1 MMAYSKN
8 QIIEQCMTQ
17 LSNVAAFYRADFVN
31 YRGRCTDTGE
41 RYSEVVAGFI
51 CQHID
56 TFKSDIP
63 KITRRSSYRQSTHD
77 GEYDPTSNRAEEII
91 AMQMFNYCKTG
102 NSFAEVGRI
111 IDYQTPLKAKR
122 SDEAGKID
130 LLAYDGTSLHILELK
145 KPGSE
150 ETMLRCV
157 LEGYTYL
164 KTVDAERL
172 LSDFMLP
179 PDTKVL
185 AGPLVFKDGL
195 QWAELSEDRPK
206 LKQLMR
212 LLGSTPFAFDEH
224 NEIVSRWPIDD
235 QEKRST
241 T

>member
-1 MMAYSKN
+1 MGYSKQ
-8 QIIEQCMTQ
+8 QIEKACEARLMD
-17 LSNVAAFYRADFVN
+17 AASFYRAPFIN
-31 YRGRCTDTGE
+31 YRGQCTDTDE
-41 RYSEVVAGFI
+41 WYSEVVAAFI
-51 CQHID
+51 CRNIEEYKD
-56 TFKSDIP
+56 GIP
-63 KITRRSSYRQSTHD
+63 KITRKSSYRQSTHD

-102 NSFAEVGRI
+102 NSFDEVGRI

-145 KPGSE
+145 KPDSE

-164 KTVDAERL
+164 KTVDAEKL

-179 PDTKVL
+179 PDTKVI
-185 AGPLVFKDGL
+185 ASPLVFKDGL
-195 QWAELSEDRPK
+195 QWAELSEDRPW

-212 LLGSTPFAFDEH
+212 FLESTPFAFDEH

-241 T
+241 I